1 MSTEDEACEPTAHV
15 REVTVPSRTMV
26 RAFATLRAATGVAAL
41 LTLDQAYDV
50 WNVAGF
56 TWSN

>member
-1 MSTEDEACEPTAHV
+1 M
-15 REVTVPSRTMV
+15 RLRTMV
-26 RAFATLRAATGVAAL
+26 RAFATLLAATGVAAL
-41 LTLDQAYDV
+41 LTLNQAHDV